1 VSERL
6 RVAMVAPSLRILG
19 GHSVQ
24 ADALLARWKDD
35 PAVDA
40 WLVPVNPEPPS
51 WLAGAARIKYVRTLV
66 TQLTYW
72 PLLWRELARADVVH
86 VFAAAYTS
94 FLLAPIPAIAVAA
107 CLGRPVLLNYHSGE
121 APDHLRRS
129 RIARFFLRRVA
140 AIVVQSRF
148 LVDVFRRFGLRAE
161 AIANVV
167 DRERFAY
174 RERERIAP
182 RILST
187 RNLEPNYNV
196 ACTLR
201 AFARIQA
208 RRPDATLTVV
218 GAGSQ
223 RPAIEAL
230 AHELDLRGVSFAGR
244 VAPHDMAR
252 YYADAGVYVQT
263 PAVDNMPLS
272 VLEAFASGVPVVS
285 TDTGG
290 VSAILTPEI
299 HGLLAPP
306 DDDAAIAEAVLELLD
321 DPARARRL
329 AAAAYRSTDA
339 FTWVVVRE
347 AWLSA
352 YARLA
357 RPVPLP
363 RPAEESA

>member
-1 VSERL
+1 MSGRL
-6 RVAMVAPSLRILG
+6 RVAIVAPSLGILG
-19 GHSVQ
+19 GQSVQ
-24 ADALLARWKDD
+24 AAQLLERWAGD
-35 PAVDA
+35 PDVDA
-40 WLVPVNPEPPS
+40 WLVPVNPAPPR
-51 WLAGAARIKYVRTLV
+51 WLAGAARVKYVRTLV

-86 VFAAAYTS
+86 VFSAAYTS
-94 FLLAPIPAIAVAA
+94 FLLAPVPAIAVAA

-129 RIARFFLRRVA
+129 GIARALLGRVA
-140 AIVVQSRF
+140 ATVVPSRF
-148 LVDVFRRFGLRAE
+148 LVEVFHRFGLPAE

-201 AFARIQA
+201 AFGRVQT

-223 RPAIEAL
+223 AAAL
-230 AHELDLRGVSFAGR
+230 QAFARELGLRGVTFAGR

-290 VSAILTPEI
+290 VSAMLTPEV

-306 DDDAAIAEAVLELLD
+306 DDDAAIAAAVLRLLE
-321 DPARARRL
+321 DPALARRL
-329 AAAAYRSTDA
+329 AAAAYRTTDA
-339 FTWVVVRE
+339 FTWEVVRE
-347 AWLSA
+347 RWLSV

-357 RPVPLP
+357 RPVPVS
-363 RPAEESA
+363 RPAAERA

>member
-1 VSERL
+1 VNGRL
-6 RVAMVAPSLRILG
+6 RVAIVAPSLGILG

-24 ADALLARWKDD
+24 AAELLARWKDD
-35 PAVDA
+35 PAVEA
-40 WLVPVNPEPPS
+40 WLVPVNPAPPR

-94 FLLAPIPAIAVAA
+94 FLLAPVPAAAVAA

-129 RIARFFLRRVA
+129 RVARFVLRRVA
-140 AIVVQSRF
+140 ANVVQSRF
-148 LVDVFRRFGLRAE
+148 LVDVFHGFGLPAE

-196 ACTLR
+196 AATLR

-208 RRPDATLTVV
+208 RRPDATLTLV

-223 RPAIEAL
+223 AAALEAL
-230 AHELDLRGVSFAGR
+230 ARGLGLRQVTFTGR
-244 VAPHDMAR
+244 VAPHEMAR

-285 TDTGG
+285 TDIGG
-290 VSAILTPEI
+290 VSAILTPGV

-306 DDDAAIAEAVLELLD
+306 GDDAAIADAVLRLLD
-321 DPARARRL
+321 DPALARRL
-329 AAAAYRSTDA
+329 AAAAYRSTQA
-339 FTWVVVRE
+339 FTWDVVRE
-347 AWLSA
+347 RWLAA

-357 RPVPLP
+357 RPLPMP
-363 RPAEESA
+363 RPAEEGA